1 MAFQSL
7 KKKGG
12 RRNRTKN
19 LKRRGNLRKTKK
31 TGGGMFDIFMGANRI
46 RGQKYEKWLEQR
58 LVSKYNDT
66 EFVNEVR
73 KKFGYDKTNI
83 RGRGQLTK
91 QMVDKELCNR
101 SEEER
106 KLISPNLNCSKSG
119 GRKTLKKKIKKRLFK
134 KHFFV

>member
-19 LKRRGNLRKTKK
+19 LKKKGNLRKTKK
-31 TGGGMFDIFMGANRI
+31 TGGGVGLDLFMGVNRI
-46 RGQKYEKWLEQR
+46 RGQRYEKWLEQR

-83 RGRGQLTK
+83 TGRGQLTK

-119 GRKTLKKKIKKRLFK
+119 GRKTRKKRNKKRLFK
-134 KHFFV
+134 

>member
-7 KKKGG
+7 KKRWK
-12 RRNRTKN
+12 TKQN
-19 LKRRGNLRKTKK
+19 KKFKKKGNLRKTKK
-31 TGGGMFDIFMGANRI
+31 KVGGMLDLFMGVNRI

-73 KKFGYDKTNI
+73 KRFGYDKTNI
-83 RGRGQLTK
+83 VGRGQLTK

-119 GRKTLKKKIKKRLFK
+119 GRKTRKKRN
-134 KHFFV
+134 

>member
-1 MAFQSL
+1 MAFQSF

-12 RRNRTKN
+12 RRNRSKN

-31 TGGGMFDIFMGANRI
+31 KVGGMLDLFMGVNRI

-73 KKFGYDKTNI
+73 KRFGYDKTNI
-83 RGRGQLTK
+83 SGRGQLTK

-119 GRKTLKKKIKKRLFK
+119 GRKTRKKRN
-134 KHFFV
+134 

>member
-1 MAFQSL
+1 MAFQSF

-19 LKRRGNLRKTKK
+19 LKKKGNLRKTKK
-31 TGGGMFDIFMGANRI
+31 NGGGMFDVFMGVNRI

-73 KKFGYDKTNI
+73 KRFGYDKTNI
-83 RGRGQLTK
+83 SGRGQLTK
-91 QMVDKELCNR
+91 QMVDKELCDR

-106 KLISPNLNCSKSG
+106 KLISPNLNCSNSG
-119 GRKTLKKKIKKRLFK
+119 GRKTRKKRNNK
-134 KHFFV
+134 KVI